1 MFAKDKGNIMNS
13 LLPSSISTYNWYDRK
28 ETNQACRQAQNLH
41 DLQSVHREH
50 RCPVD

>member
-1 MFAKDKGNIMNS
+1 MFAKDKGNIINS
-13 LLPSSISTYNWYDRK
+13 LLTSNINTYNWYDRK
-28 ETNQACRQAQNLH
+28 EKNHASRQAQILH